1 MLIINSY
8 PILMGFNIHVQDY
21 KRVTIM
27 AIDMLSDFAMK
38 SMPENASLK
47 RSVSSN
53 ATGADK
59 AAAVRSETDEVSLTA
74 SAQTIAR
81 AADKAK
87 AADGMDHEKID
98 RLRQA
103 VADGSYQ
110 VNYESVANKIVY
122 AEDELT
128 SIFG

>member
-1 MLIINSY
+1 
-8 PILMGFNIHVQDY
+8 
-21 KRVTIM
+21 M

-38 SMPENASLK
+38 SLPENASLK

-53 ATGADK
+53 AAGADQ

-74 SAQTIAR
+74 SAQTLAR
-81 AADKAK
+81 ATDKAK
-87 AADGMDHEKID
+87 AADGMNHEKIE

-110 VNYESVANKIVY
+110 VNYESIASKIVD
-122 AEDELT
+122 AEDELS